1 MFKHRENQAA
11 LIKSRPFLFEETKSD
26 IIKDDYVTWAVTK
39 LRKAEKSV
47 HFFDAPYAYK
57 FGILDKYREKLVCTN
72 YNPTQSGVSILA
84 SIFQLN
90 ENEHAIMSFHFDV
103 EDLKK
108 DFASVVLLSS
118 EKDALLRF
126 MKDNEDLI
134 ESFESA
140 RGMPLF
146 K

>member
-1 MFKHRENQAA
+1 MFKHRENQAE

-26 IIKDDYVTWAVTK
+26 ILKDDYFAWAIAK
-39 LRKAEKSV
+39 LKKAEKNV
-47 HFFDAPYAYK
+47 HIFDAPHAYK
-57 FGILDKYREKLVCTN
+57 FDILDKYRKRLVCTN
-72 YNPTQSGVSILA
+72 YNPTQSGVSLLA
-84 SIFQLN
+84 SVFQLS
-90 ENEHAIMSFHFDV
+90 EYEHAIMSLHFDV

-126 MKDNEDLI
+126 MNDNENLI

-140 RGMPLF
+140 RSIPLF